1 MGANTTNGDKNG
13 TAKSAEVI
21 LGVGDIVKQRSGTH
35 GDAFKN
41 LQDIGARWSRLINGI
56 LSKQDKGEALTLGV
70 ADVAYMM
77 VEMKLSRAT
86 YGDAAEIDHFMDMIG
101 YAGIGAASIK
111 DQKKRADELTA
122 KINTKPD
129 RGCC

>member
-1 MGANTTNGDKNG
+1 MTDNDKQG
-13 TAKSAEVI
+13 TLAAAETI
-21 LGVGDIVKQRSGTH
+21 IGVGDIVKQRSGTH

-41 LQDIGARWSRLINGI
+41 LEDIGARWSRLINGI
-56 LSKQDKGEALTLGV
+56 LAKQDKVAALTLGV

-101 YAGIGAASIK
+101 YAGIGAAYTKAAGLKK
-111 DQKKRADELTA
+111 D
-122 KINTKPD
+122 KPVALLHVTPPLS
-129 RGCC
+129 